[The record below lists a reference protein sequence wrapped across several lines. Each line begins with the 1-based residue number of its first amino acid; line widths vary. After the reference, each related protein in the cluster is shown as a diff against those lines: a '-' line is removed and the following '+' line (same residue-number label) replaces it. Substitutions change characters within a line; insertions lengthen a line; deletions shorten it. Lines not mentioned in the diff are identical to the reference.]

1 MGETFIAPEKIQERG
16 LEMLKFVDEVC
27 RRENLTYW
35 LSGGTLLGAVRH
47 KGFIPWDDDVDLMMP
62 RPDYEKLVA
71 AAERLS
77 TERYILA
84 HPRLQDDYAMSW
96 MRVYDL
102 GTQVRLSKVIS
113 LGPGN
118 LFVDIFPVDAL
129 PTNKLLSD
137 LHFRRARLRYIL
149 LKSSRRTGV
158 WPNERLKLLK
168 KILTRITHLVPSNRY
183 ARRLDRFCNRG
194 DFNKARYAGC
204 CVITHYGNRER
215 MPKSIYES
223 TVRLPFCDG
232 KFPAPVGWDTY
243 LRNLYGDYMQLP
255 PENQRVSQHYLRA
268 TIIDGEGE

>member
-1 MGETFIAPEKIQERG
+1 MADNYITPAQMQQRG
-16 LEMLKFVDEVC
+16 LGMLKFVDGIC
-27 RRENLTYW
+27 RREKLTYW

-71 AAERLS
+71 AAGRLS
-77 TERYILA
+77 TERYSFS
-84 HPRLQDDYAMSW
+84 HPRLQEDYAMTW
-96 MRVYDL
+96 LRVYDL
-102 GTQVRLSKVIS
+102 GTQVKHSKVIRLS
-113 LGPGN
+113 PGS

-137 LHFRRARLRYIL
+137 LRFLGARLRYIL

-168 KILTRITHLVPSNRY
+168 RMLAFFTHRLPSNRF
-183 ARRLDRFCNRG
+183 ARRLDNYCNRG
-194 DFNKARYAGC
+194 DFNKARFAGC

-232 KFPAPVGWDTY
+232 EFPAPAGWDTY
-243 LRNLYGDYMQLP
+243 LKNLYGDYMKLP
-255 PENQRVSQHYLRA
+255 PEEKRVQHYLRA